1 MRSNLVVRVRILCAF
16 FIVFAI
22 LIAIRLYFVQV
33 VYGDSYREQAMGQY
47 TQKARDTQPRGNIF
61 FSTKDGSPVA
71 AAVMESGWRI
81 AIQPDDVE
89 DAEATYAILQA
100 ITPLDRERFMAS
112 AAKVA
117 DPYEEVAFRVSDK
130 AEEAIREKKLKG
142 VLLVQDQWRS
152 YPGQEL
158 AAQTIGFVGYKG
170 DVKTGRY
177 GLEQQWNET
186 LEKTANGLYVNPFAE
201 IFTNVAAIVAA
212 DPASHEGDLI
222 TTIEPLVEKELEK
235 TLDSVM
241 AEYRPRQAGA
251 LVMDPATG
259 AIIAMA
265 SRPAFNPNTYS
276 AVDDGGVYSNPLVEG
291 RYELGSIM
299 KPLTMAIGIDTG
311 AVSPSTTYEDKGCID
326 RSTYTIC
333 NYDHKARGTV
343 AMQQVLSQSLNT
355 GATFVV
361 EKTGQRRF
369 TDYVHAL
376 GFGDKT
382 GIDVPNEVTGDISP
396 LQNGSAPAINFAA
409 ASYGQGIS
417 VSPIAMVRALAALA
431 NGGKLT
437 HPHVVSAVR
446 FATGVTRSVHA
457 STSVQILK
465 PETAAAVTNMLVQV
479 YDTELLKG
487 ALKQDRYSIAAKT
500 GTAQMAIPGQ
510 GGYYKDRF
518 LHSFFGY
525 FPAHEPRFIVF
536 LFAIE
541 PQGQEYASATL
552 ARPFDAIAKYLIN
565 YYDIAPDR

>member
-1 MRSNLVVRVRILCAF
+1 MRSSLVFRVRILCAF
-16 FIVFAI
+16 FILFAI
-22 LIAIRLYFVQV
+22 LLAIRLYFVQV
-33 VYGDSYREQAMGQY
+33 VYGDEYRNQAMGQY
-47 TQKARDTQPRGNIF
+47 MEKALDTQPRGNIY
-61 FSTKDGSPVA
+61 FSTKDGVRVA
-71 AAVMESGWRI
+71 AAVMETGWRI
-81 AIQPDDVE
+81 AITPKDIE
-89 DAEATYAILQA
+89 NAEETHALLSA
-100 ITPLDRERFMAS
+100 ITTVDKERFMAS
-112 AAKVA
+112 AAKTA
-117 DPYEEVAFRVSDK
+117 DPYEEVAFRVSDEAGK
-130 AEEAIREKKLKG
+130 AIRAKKLKG

-152 YPGQEL
+152 YPGDQL

-170 DVKTGRY
+170 ETKTGVY
-177 GLEQQWNET
+177 GLERAWNDT
-186 LEKTANGLYVNPFAE
+186 LVKTASGLYVNPFAE
-201 IFTNVAAIVAA
+201 IFTNVAALVTA

-241 AEYRPRQAGA
+241 AQYAPRQVGA
-251 LVMDPATG
+251 IVMDPKTG

-265 SRPAFNPNTYS
+265 ARPAFNPNTYNT
-276 AVDDGGVYSNPLVEG
+276 VEDGRVFSNPLVEG

-311 AVSPSTTYEDKGCID
+311 AVSPGTTYNDTGCID

-333 NYDHKARGTV
+333 NFDHKARGV
-343 AMQQVLSQSLNT
+343 VPMQEVLSQSLNT

-361 EKTGQRRF
+361 EKTGQQRF

-376 GFGDKT
+376 GFGEKT

-396 LQNGSAPAINFAA
+396 LQNGRAPAINFAA

-431 NGGKLT
+431 NGGRLPY
-437 HPHVVSAVR
+437 PHVVSDVR
-446 FATGVTRSVHA
+446 FATGVTRAVHA
-457 STSVQILK
+457 STSVQVFQ
-465 PETAAAVTNMLVQV
+465 PETVAAVTNMLVQV
-479 YDTELLKG
+479 YDTGLLKG

-500 GTAQMAIPGQ
+500 GTAQIPIPGQ
-510 GGYYKDRF
+510 GGYYKDRY

-541 PQGQEYASATL
+541 PHGQEYASATL
-552 ARPFDAIAKYLIN
+552 ARPFDEIAKYLIN
-565 YYDIAPDR
+565 YYDIPPDR